1 MCKYVVRELPYLLGC
16 VPDQYK
22 TQQICDKAIF
32 ENGET
37 FKSIPVCYK
46 IKMCDKAVNTYP
58 HTLKFF
64 SECYKTHKMCDK
76 AVDNHPSPTKYV
88 PAGIELKKCVIK
100 QLIYIFCF

>member
-1 MCKYVVRELPYLLGC
+1 MVKHSSPFLFA
-16 VPDQYK
+16 
-22 TQQICDKAIF
+22 T
-32 ENGET
+32 
-37 FKSIPVCYK
+37 K

>member
-46 IKMCDKAVNTYP
+46 NKNV
-58 HTLKFF
+58 
-64 SECYKTHKMCDK
+64 
-76 AVDNHPSPTKYV
+76 
-88 PAGIELKKCVIK
+88 
-100 QLIYIFCF
+100 